1 MIKIDLPCVK
11 TFKINVVV
19 ILPGVKLLQI
29 IIYFKAFI
37 TAYDVV
43 NTLTVFFITKEWTTG
58 FCLFQL
64 SCVLNIQQWKEKILR
79 L

>member
-43 NTLTVFFITKEWTTG
+43 NTLTVFFITKE
-58 FCLFQL
+58 
-64 SCVLNIQQWKEKILR
+64 
-79 L
+79 